1 MRATVPRELRS
12 WGDEVGILLRRWWW
26 AAAIVVVISWLPPAP
41 AVQVAFNVGC
51 LALVFLLSLWLT
63 VTALRMPRRPEDKWR
78 RDVSRNILANWP
90 GVAMRVRLGV
100 PGYGTRG
107 MVVPAISTPV
117 WQGWTCAFGVALPQ
131 GLGREHLQAQ
141 ADLLAQAF
149 GARRATVHGEH
160 IGAMALRLE
169 FVDALE
175 FAFSLD
181 LPVAWDGKTVQMG
194 RDATGGPWSL
204 RLGPHT
210 LVAGASGSGKASLV
224 WGLLLGL
231 AEPIHSGLVEV
242 WGIDRKGGME
252 LALGRSLLTRFAA
265 DAERSVILLE
275 DAVAAMQ
282 QRAKDLAGKT
292 RQHVATLDSPTIVVL
307 IDELAALTAYETD
320 RDLLRRANSALAT
333 LASQGRA
340 VGFIV
345 FACLQDP
352 RKETLPA
359 RGLFTQTVGLR
370 LRDRMETAM
379 VLGDGA
385 VAVGARCHE
394 ISPTTPGVAYVLP
407 EDGRP
412 PERVRAGLITDDMI
426 RDVSSRYAAPRQVPV
441 VIPEP
446 PASDERQSR
455 SPRAPR
461 PPRRTSRKETAS

>member
-1 MRATVPRELRS
+1 MGTTVPRELRS
-12 WGDEVGILLRRWWW
+12 WGDEIGMVLRRWWW
-26 AAAIVVVISWLPPAP
+26 LAAILVVVSWLPPVP
-41 AVQVAFNVGC
+41 LVQIAFTIGC
-51 LALVFLLSLWLT
+51 LALVVLLGLWLV
-63 VTALRMPRRPEDKWR
+63 VTALRMPRRPDDKWKL
-78 RDVSRNILANWP
+78 DVSRSIVASWAD
-90 GVAMRVRLGV
+90 VAMRVGLGV

-107 MVVPAISTPV
+107 MVVPSISTPV
-117 WQGWTCAFGVALPQ
+117 WDGWTCAIGVGLPQ

-141 ADLLAQAF
+141 ADLLAQPFA
-149 GARRATVHGEH
+149 ARRATVHGEH
-160 IGAMALRLE
+160 IGALELRFE

-175 FAFSLD
+175 QPFTLGVPA
-181 LPVAWDGKTVQMG
+181 VWDGKTVPMG
-194 RDATGGPWSL
+194 RGTTGSLWSL

-210 LVAGASGSGKASLV
+210 LVASASGSGKASLV

-231 AEPIHSGLVEV
+231 AEPIHRGVVEV

-275 DAVAAMQ
+275 DAVGAMQ

-292 RQHVATLDSPTIVVL
+292 RQHVASLDSPTIVAL

-320 RDLLRRANSALAT
+320 RDLLRRANAALAT

-379 VLGDGA
+379 VLGDGVVMA
-385 VAVGARCHE
+385 GARCHE
-394 ISPTTPGVAYVLP
+394 ISSSTPGVAYVLP

-426 RDVSSRYAAPRQVPV
+426 RDVASRYAAPRQVPV

-446 PASDERQSR
+446 PAPGERQPR
-455 SPRAPR
+455 PPRAPR

>member
-1 MRATVPRELRS
+1 MRNTVPRELRS
-12 WGDEVGILLRRWWW
+12 WGDEIGILLRRWWW
-26 AAAIVVVISWLPPAP
+26 VAASVVVVSWLPPVP
-41 AVQVAFNVGC
+41 AVQVAFTLGC
-51 LALVFLLSLWLT
+51 AALVFLLGVWVT
-63 VTALRMPRRPEDKWR
+63 VTALRMPHRSDEKWKR
-78 RDVSRNILANWP
+78 NVSRSILTSWP
-90 GVAMRVRLGV
+90 AVAMRVGLGV

-117 WQGWTCAFGVALPQ
+117 WEGWICAVGVTLPQ

-160 IGAMALRLE
+160 IGAMALRFE

-175 FAFSLD
+175 FSFSLD
-181 LPVAWDGKTVQMG
+181 LPAAWDGKTVPMG
-194 RDATGGPWSL
+194 RDAAGRLWSL

-252 LALGRSLLTRFAA
+252 LALGESLLTRFAA

-292 RQHVATLDSPTIVVL
+292 RQHVATLDSPTVVVL

-320 RDLLRRANSALAT
+320 RDLLRRANAALAT

-385 VAVGARCHE
+385 VAAGARCHE

-426 RDVSSRYAAPRQVPV
+426 REISAQYAAPRQVPV
-441 VIPEP
+441 VTPKP
-446 PASDERQSR
+446 PAPEERQPR

-461 PPRRTSRKETAS
+461 APRRTTRKETAS

>member
-1 MRATVPRELRS
+1 MRSALPRELRS
-12 WGDEVGILLRRWWW
+12 WGDEIGLLFRRWWW
-26 AAAIVVVISWLPPAP
+26 IAALVLILSWFPPVP
-41 AVQVAFNVGC
+41 AVQVAFTVGC
-51 LALVFLLSLWLT
+51 LAVAALLGLWFAT
-63 VTALRMPRRPEDKWR
+63 TARRMPRRSDEKWK
-78 RDVSRNILANWP
+78 RDVSRNVLSSWAA
-90 GVAMRVRLGV
+90 VATRVGLGV
-100 PGYGTRG
+100 QGSTTNGA
-107 MVVPAISTPV
+107 VVPAISSPV
-117 WQGWTCAFGVALPQ
+117 WDGWTCVVGVALPQ

-149 GARRATVHGEH
+149 AARRATVHGEQ
-160 IGAMALRLE
+160 IGALVLRLE
-169 FVDALE
+169 YADALE
-175 FAFSLD
+175 HPFSLE
-181 LPVAWDGKTVQMG
+181 LPAAWDGKTVAMG
-194 RDATGGPWSL
+194 KDATGSLWSL

-210 LVAGASGSGKASLV
+210 LVAGSSGSGKASLV

-231 AEPIHSGLVEV
+231 AEPIHRGLVEV

-252 LALGRSLLTRFAA
+252 LALGRALLTRFAA

-282 QRAKDLAGKT
+282 QRANELAGKT
-292 RQHVATLDSPTIVVL
+292 RQHTPSTESPTVVVL

-320 RDLLRRANSALAT
+320 RDLLRRANAALAT

-385 VAVGARCHE
+385 VAAGARCHE
-394 ISPTTPGVAYVLP
+394 ISPATPGVAYVLP
-407 EDGRP
+407 EDGSP
-412 PERVRAGLITDDMI
+412 PERVRAGVITDDMI
-426 RDVSSRYAAPRQVPV
+426 RHVASRFAAPRRIPV
-441 VIPEP
+441 VIPEA
-446 PASDERQSR
+446 PAPEERQPR
-455 SPRAPR
+455 PPRAPR
-461 PPRRTSRKETAS
+461 TQRRSSRKESAS

>member
-1 MRATVPRELRS
+1 MGTVAPRELRN
-12 WGDEVGILLRRWWW
+12 WGDEIGILLRRGWWVV
-26 AAAIVVVISWLPPAP
+26 AIVVVISWLPPVP
-41 AVQVAFNVGC
+41 VVQVAFTIGC
-51 LALVFLLSLWLT
+51 LVLIGLAILWFT
-63 VTALRMPRRPEDKWR
+63 VTALRMPRRPDDKWK
-78 RDVSRNILANWP
+78 RDVSRNIVASWP
-90 GVAMRVRLGV
+90 SVAMRVGLGV
-100 PGYGTRG
+100 RGYSTSGA
-107 MVVPAISTPV
+107 VVPAISIPV
-117 WQGWTCAFGVALPQ
+117 WDGWTCVVGVALPQ

-149 GARRATVHGEH
+149 AARRATVHGDY
-160 IGAMALRLE
+160 IGALMLRLE
-169 FVDALE
+169 YVDELE
-175 FAFSLD
+175 LSFSLEA
-181 LPVAWDGKTVQMG
+181 PAAWDGRSVPMG
-194 RDATGGPWSL
+194 KDASGAPWLL

-210 LVAGASGSGKASLV
+210 LVVGASGSGKASLV

-231 AEPIHSGLVEV
+231 AEPIHGGLVEV

-252 LALGRSLLTRFAA
+252 LALGHSLLTRFAS
-265 DAERSVILLE
+265 DSERSVILLE
-275 DAVAAMQ
+275 EAVAAMQ

-292 RQHVATLDSPTIVVL
+292 RQHTPSLGSPTVVVL

-320 RDLLRRANSALAT
+320 RDLLRRANAALAT

-385 VAVGARCHE
+385 VAAGARCHE
-394 ISPTTPGVAYVLP
+394 ISPATPGIAYVLP

-412 PERVRAGLITDDMI
+412 PERVRASLITDDMI
-426 RDVSSRYAAPRQVPV
+426 RDVASRYAAPRQVPV

-446 PASDERQSR
+446 PAPQERQ
-455 SPRAPR
+455 PR
-461 PPRRTSRKETAS
+461 PPRSSQRTSRKETAS

>member
-1 MRATVPRELRS
+1 MGTVAPRELRN
-12 WGDEVGILLRRWWW
+12 WGDEIGLLVRRWWW
-26 AAAIVVVISWLPPAP
+26 VAAIVMVISWLPPVP
-41 AVQVAFNVGC
+41 AVQVAFTLGC
-51 LALVFLLSLWLT
+51 LAVVGLVGIWLT
-63 VTALRMPRRPEDKWR
+63 VTALRMPRRPDEKWK
-78 RDVSRNILANWP
+78 RDVSRNIVANWP
-90 GVAMRVRLGV
+90 SVATRVGLSVRD
-100 PGYGTRG
+100 YGTG
-107 MVVPAISTPV
+107 GAVVPAISTPT
-117 WQGWTCAFGVALPQ
+117 WDGWTCVVVVALPQ

-149 GARRATVHGEH
+149 AAQRATVGGDY
-160 IGAMALRLE
+160 IGSLALRLDYAD
-169 FVDALE
+169 VLE
-175 FAFSLD
+175 QPFSLD
-181 LPVAWDGKTVQMG
+181 VPSAWDGKTVPMG
-194 RDATGGPWSL
+194 MESTGGIWRL

-231 AEPIHSGLVEV
+231 AEPIHAGLIEV

-252 LALGRSLLTRFAA
+252 LALGHSLLTRFAA
-265 DAERSVILLE
+265 DAERSVVLLE
-275 DAVAAMQ
+275 DAVTAMQ
-282 QRAKDLAGKT
+282 QRARDLAGRT
-292 RQHVATLDSPTIVVL
+292 RQHTPGIDSPTVVVL

-320 RDLLRRANSALAT
+320 RDLLRRANAALAT

-385 VAVGARCHE
+385 VDAGARCHE
-394 ISPTTPGVAYVLP
+394 ISPATPGVAYVLP

-426 RDVSSRYAAPRQVPV
+426 RDVASRYPAPRQVPV

-446 PASDERQSR
+446 PAPEERQPR
-455 SPRAPR
+455 TPRAPR
-461 PPRRTSRKETAS
+461 SPRRSSRKETAS

>member
-1 MRATVPRELRS
+1 MAAVVPRELRS
-12 WGDEVGILLRRWWW
+12 WGDEIGILFRRWWW
-26 AAAIVVVISWLPPAP
+26 IAVPVLILSWLPPVP
-41 AVQVAFNVGC
+41 AVQVAFTAGS
-51 LALVFLLSLWLT
+51 LAVDAFIGVW
-63 VTALRMPRRPEDKWR
+63 VAITARRMPRRSDEKWK
-78 RDVSRNILANWP
+78 RDVSRNVLASWTA
-90 GVAMRVRLGV
+90 VTVRVGLSV
-100 PGYGTRG
+100 PGHGTTG
-107 MVVPAISTPV
+107 AVVPAISTPV
-117 WQGWTCAFGVALPQ
+117 WDGWTCAVGVSLPQ

-149 GARRATVHGEH
+149 AARRATVHGEH
-160 IGAMALRLE
+160 IGAMVLRLE
-169 FVDALE
+169 YADALE
-175 FAFSLD
+175 RPFSLE
-181 LPVAWDGKTVQMG
+181 LPTAWDGRSIPMG
-194 RDATGGPWSL
+194 KDATGSLWSL

-210 LVAGASGSGKASLV
+210 LVAGSSGSGKASLV

-231 AEPIHSGLVEV
+231 AEPIHRGLVEV

-252 LALGRSLLTRFAA
+252 LALGRALLTRFAA

-275 DAVAAMQ
+275 DAVGAMQ
-282 QRAKDLAGKT
+282 QRANELAGKT
-292 RQHVATLDSPTIVVL
+292 RQHTPSTESPTVVIL

-320 RDLLRRANSALAT
+320 RDLLRRANAALAT

-385 VAVGARCHE
+385 VAAGARCHE
-394 ISPTTPGVAYVLP
+394 ISPATPGVAYVLP
-407 EDGRP
+407 EDGSP

-426 RDVSSRYAAPRQVPV
+426 RDVASRFAAPRQIPV
-441 VIPEP
+441 VIPEA
-446 PASDERQSR
+446 PAPEERQPR
-455 SPRAPR
+455 QPRAPR
-461 PPRRTSRKETAS
+461 TERRSSRKETAS